1 MLSNIR
7 NFSKTIFAKILL
19 AIIIIPFVFWGMGGV
34 FNSGNSNNIV
44 KINNLNISTQ
54 DFIDHLNNSNLNQD
68 FIRENIDKGIIEEQL
83 SQLVSKTLINMEIKK
98 LNILMSEESLV
109 KRITQNKN
117 FLENGK
123 FSRLKYEKFLL
134 SQNLTATNF
143 ESKLKENELRK
154 KLFSY
159 ISGGIRSP
167 KFIIEKVYK
176 NQNNKLEIEY
186 INLKSQYKKKEQFT
200 NQEIQEFIKNNENSL
215 KEQYIDFSY
224 VKLTPKNLTGNNDF
238 DNLFF
243 KKIDEIENKV
253 SNEYSF
259 EDIIKDLKILPVVKK
274 NYIKISDEEILHAKI
289 YDKRNENKMQ
299 LIEENEFF
307 VLYAINNINEIIPN
321 SDNEIFKE
329 KILSEMF
336 KNNKFE
342 YNKRLI
348 TKINNKEF
356 KQKDFDRISANSIN
370 KIILDSINDD
380 KKFTNESIKILY
392 AIPKNSFS
400 LIADQ
405 NNNIYLAKTLNI
417 YEQSIDKSSSDY
429 TNYQEQADISMRD
442 NIYSSYDVFLNDKYE
457 VTINKQTLERVK
469 NFFK

>member
-19 AIIIIPFVFWGMGGV
+19 AIIIIPFIFWGMGGV

-68 FIRENIDKGIIEEQL
+68 FIRGNIDRGIIEEQL

-159 ISGGIRSP
+159 ISGGIKSP

-253 SNEYSF
+253 SNKYSF

-321 SDNEIFKE
+321 SDNKIFKE

-356 KQKDFDRISANSIN
+356 KQKDFDRISANSID

-405 NNNIYLAKTLNI
+405 NNDIYLAKTLNI
-417 YEQSIDKSSSDY
+417 YEQSIDKNSSDY

>member
-19 AIIIIPFVFWGMGGV
+19 AIIIIPFIFWGMGGV

-68 FIRENIDKGIIEEQL
+68 FIRGNIDRGIIEEQL

-159 ISGGIRSP
+159 ISGGIKSP

-186 INLKSQYKKKEQFT
+186 INLKSKYKKKEQFT

-253 SNEYSF
+253 SNKYSF

-307 VLYAINNINEIIPN
+307 VLYTINNINEIIPN

-348 TKINNKEF
+348 TRINNKEF

-405 NNNIYLAKTLNI
+405 NNDIYLAKTLNI

>member
-19 AIIIIPFVFWGMGGV
+19 AIIIIPFIFWGMGGV

-68 FIRENIDKGIIEEQL
+68 FIRGNIDRGIIEEQL

-159 ISGGIRSP
+159 ISGGIKSP

-321 SDNEIFKE
+321 SDNKIFKE

-356 KQKDFDRISANSIN
+356 KQKDFDSISANSIN

>member
-19 AIIIIPFVFWGMGGV
+19 AIIIIPFIFWGMGGV

-329 KILSEMF
+329 KVLSEMF

-348 TKINNKEF
+348 TRINNKEF

>member
-19 AIIIIPFVFWGMGGV
+19 AIIIIPFVFWGMGGI

-68 FIRENIDKGIIEEQL
+68 FIRENIDRGIIEEQL
-83 SQLVSKTLINMEIKK
+83 SQVISKTLINMEIKK
-98 LNILMSEESLV
+98 LNISMSENSLV

-159 ISGGIRSP
+159 ISGGIKSP

-253 SNEYSF
+253 SNKYSF
-259 EDIIKDLKILPVVKK
+259 EDIIKDLKILPVIKK
-274 NYIKISDEEILHAKI
+274 NYIKASDEEILHAKI
-289 YDKRNENKMQ
+289 YDKRSESKIQ
-299 LIEENEFF
+299 LIEE
-307 VLYAINNINEIIPN
+307 II
-321 SDNEIFKE
+321 
-329 KILSEMF
+329 
-336 KNNKFE
+336 FE
-342 YNKRLI
+342 Y
-348 TKINNKEF
+348 
-356 KQKDFDRISANSIN
+356 
-370 KIILDSINDD
+370 
-380 KKFTNESIKILY
+380 
-392 AIPKNSFS
+392 
-400 LIADQ
+400 
-405 NNNIYLAKTLNI
+405 
-417 YEQSIDKSSSDY
+417 
-429 TNYQEQADISMRD
+429 
-442 NIYSSYDVFLNDKYE
+442 
-457 VTINKQTLERVK
+457 
-469 NFFK
+469 FFP

>member
-19 AIIIIPFVFWGMGGV
+19 AIIIIPFVFLGMGGV

-68 FIRENIDKGIIEEQL
+68 FIRGNIDKGIIEEQL

-243 KKIDEIENKV
+243 KKIDAIENKV
-253 SNEYSF
+253 SN
-259 EDIIKDLKILPVVKK
+259 K
-274 NYIKISDEEILHAKI
+274 
-289 YDKRNENKMQ
+289 
-299 LIEENEFF
+299 
-307 VLYAINNINEIIPN
+307 
-321 SDNEIFKE
+321 
-329 KILSEMF
+329 
-336 KNNKFE
+336 
-342 YNKRLI
+342 
-348 TKINNKEF
+348 
-356 KQKDFDRISANSIN
+356 
-370 KIILDSINDD
+370 
-380 KKFTNESIKILY
+380 
-392 AIPKNSFS
+392 
-400 LIADQ
+400 
-405 NNNIYLAKTLNI
+405 
-417 YEQSIDKSSSDY
+417 
-429 TNYQEQADISMRD
+429 
-442 NIYSSYDVFLNDKYE
+442 
-457 VTINKQTLERVK
+457 
-469 NFFK
+469 

>member
-19 AIIIIPFVFWGMGGV
+19 AIIIIPFIFWGMGGV

-68 FIRENIDKGIIEEQL
+68 FIRGNIDRGIIEEQL

-159 ISGGIRSP
+159 ISGGIKSP

-243 KKIDEIENKV
+243 KKIDAIENKV
-253 SNEYSF
+253 SNKYSF

-274 NYIKISDEEILHAKI
+274 
-289 YDKRNENKMQ
+289 
-299 LIEENEFF
+299 
-307 VLYAINNINEIIPN
+307 
-321 SDNEIFKE
+321 
-329 KILSEMF
+329 
-336 KNNKFE
+336 
-342 YNKRLI
+342 
-348 TKINNKEF
+348 T
-356 KQKDFDRISANSIN
+356 
-370 KIILDSINDD
+370 
-380 KKFTNESIKILY
+380 T
-392 AIPKNSFS
+392 
-400 LIADQ
+400 
-405 NNNIYLAKTLNI
+405 
-417 YEQSIDKSSSDY
+417 
-429 TNYQEQADISMRD
+429 
-442 NIYSSYDVFLNDKYE
+442 
-457 VTINKQTLERVK
+457 
-469 NFFK
+469 

>member
-19 AIIIIPFVFWGMGGV
+19 AIIIIPFIFWGMGGV

-44 KINNLNISTQ
+44 KINNINISTQ

-68 FIRENIDKGIIEEQL
+68 FIRGNIDRGIIEEQL

-159 ISGGIRSP
+159 ISGGIKSP

-186 INLKSQYKKKEQFT
+186 INLKSKYKKKEQFT

-253 SNEYSF
+253 SNKYSF

-307 VLYAINNINEIIPN
+307 VLYTINNINEIIPN

-348 TKINNKEF
+348 TRINNKEF

-405 NNNIYLAKTLNI
+405 NNDIYLAKTLNI

>member
-19 AIIIIPFVFWGMGGV
+19 AIIIIPFVFWGMGGI

-68 FIRENIDKGIIEEQL
+68 FIRENIDRGIIEEQL
-83 SQLVSKTLINMEIKK
+83 SQVISKTLINMEIKK
-98 LNILMSEESLV
+98 LNISMSENSLV

-159 ISGGIRSP
+159 ISGGIKSP

-224 VKLTPKNLTGNNDF
+224 VKLTPKNLTGNDDF

-253 SNEYSF
+253 SNKYSF
-259 EDIIKDLKILPVVKK
+259 EDIIKDLKILPVIKK
-274 NYIKISDEEILHAKI
+274 NYIKASDEEILHAKI
-289 YDKRNENKMQ
+289 YDKRSESKIQ

-307 VLYAINNINEIIPN
+307 VLYAIDNINEIIPD
-321 SDNEIFKE
+321 SDNKIFKE
-329 KILSEMF
+329 KILSKMF
-336 KNNKFE
+336 KNSKFE
-342 YNKRLI
+342 YNRKLI

-392 AIPKNSFS
+392 AIPKDSFS

-405 NNNIYLAKTLNI
+405 NNDIYLAKTLKI
-417 YEQSIDKSSSDY
+417 YEQSINKNSSDY
-429 TNYQEQADISMRD
+429 TNYQKQADISMRD
-442 NIYSSYDVFLNDKYE
+442 NVYSSYDVFLNDKYE
-457 VTINKQTLERVK
+457 VIINKQTLDRVK